1 MHPQTETVLLFLL
14 IVNKLLHLS
23 SPNKAQKYQKSANFA
38 ILYGS
43 FKSKL
48 SNNLKIENK
57 CLKCLNWSENRLV
70 HLSKR
75 MTCEE
80 KGL

>member
-1 MHPQTETVLLFLL
+1 MKKSLSTFTTRDWFFIEALFFMHPQTETVLLFLL

-43 FKSKL
+43 
-48 SNNLKIENK
+48 
-57 CLKCLNWSENRLV
+57 
-70 HLSKR
+70 
-75 MTCEE
+75 
-80 KGL
+80 